1 MKMSGREEVD
11 ELVPRQCPE
20 HRLLRTAAVFLPGG
34 LPHLSTPAN
43 PIFFSRQP
51 WNGLSPR

>member
-43 PIFFSRQP
+43 PIFFSRPP